1 MPGRP
6 ALLISCEHGGRRI
19 PPPYRSLF
27 AGHDAL
33 LRSHRG
39 HDPGALALAREMAAA
54 FGAPLIQSTV
64 SRLLVDL
71 NRSPGHPRLYSP
83 MTRGLPAAARREVFA
98 RYYLPYRARIEAYV
112 ARVIENGER
121 LVHIASH
128 SFTPVLDGEVRHA
141 DVGLLYDPWR
151 PGEVALCR
159 GWQRAIEARAPAWKV
174 RRNYPYTGSSD
185 GLTAYLRKR
194 FGPAQYVGVELE
206 VNQKYVFARGRA
218 WRALRETLIETL
230 GDAL

>member
-1 MPGRP
+1 MP
-6 ALLISCEHGGRRI
+6 ALLISCEHAGRRI
-19 PPPYRSLF
+19 PPCYRALF
-27 AGHDAL
+27 AGHEAL

-39 HDPGALALAREMAAA
+39 HDPGALALARQMAAA
-54 FGAPLIQSTV
+54 FGAPLFYSTV

-83 MTRGLPAAARREVFA
+83 MTRRLPAAARREILA
-98 RYYLPYRARIEAYV
+98 RFYLPYRARIEAQV

-141 DVGLLYDPWR
+141 DVGLLYDPAR

-159 GWQRAIEARAPAWKV
+159 AWQRGIESRAPAWKV
-174 RRNYPYTGSSD
+174 HRNYPYTGNSD
-185 GLTAYLRKR
+185 GLTAYLRKQFR
-194 FGPAQYVGVELE
+194 PEQYVGVELE
-206 VNQKYVFARGRA
+206 INQKHVFARGRA
-218 WRALRETLIETL
+218 WRALRETLIATL
-230 GDAL
+230 REAL

>member
-1 MPGRP
+1 MPARP

-19 PPPYRSLF
+19 PPPYRGLF
-27 AGHDAL
+27 SGHQAL

-39 HDPGALALAREMAAA
+39 HDPGALALARQMAAT
-54 FGAPLIQSTV
+54 FGAPLFQSTV

-83 MTRGLPAAARREVFA
+83 LTRGLPAAARREILA
-98 RYYLPYRARIEAYV
+98 RYYLPYRARIETHV

-121 LVHIASH
+121 LVHVASH

-141 DVGLLYDPWR
+141 DVGLLYDPAR

-159 GWQRAIEARAPAWKV
+159 DWQRGIAARAPGWVV
-174 RRNYPYTGSSD
+174 RRNYPYTGSAD
-185 GLTAYLRKR
+185 GLTAYLRKQ

-206 VNQKYVFARGRA
+206 VNQKHVFARGRT
-218 WRALRETLIETL
+218 WRTLREILIETL

>member
-1 MPGRP
+1 MPARP

-19 PPPYRSLF
+19 PPAYRSLF

-141 DVGLLYDPWR
+141 DVGLLYDPGR
-151 PGEVALCR
+151 PSEVALCR
-159 GWQRAIEARAPAWKV
+159 GWQRAIEAGAPAWKV

-206 VNQKYVFARGRA
+206 VNQKHVFARGRT